1 MQPVSPDFS
10 PAPAR
15 KAVHPSLFTLL
26 ILPLGVAGGYVQVTL
41 AYLLSEAGVSVEK
54 IAAVVAA
61 SVLPHVLKFLW
72 APLVDTTLTFKKW
85 YWLSG
90 VTSSLVLVAMSLLPL
105 TDANLPLLTLGIYAY
120 HFFIS
125 FAGMAAAGLMAY
137 EVPAAL
143 HGRAAGYYQI
153 GNLGGG
159 GIGGGLGLL
168 LAQRLPMAGLAGVVL
183 GVLCLG
189 CCLALLAFRDQTTTI
204 RAARI
209 SDTYRAMG
217 QDVWATLRT
226 KSGWLGL
233 VICLLPLGTGAASG
247 LWSAVAKDWGAG
259 ADTVALVTGILGGL
273 VSAVGC
279 LLGGWVCDRVSP
291 RYAYLL
297 FGLAAA
303 ACLVGMAY
311 APRTEPM
318 FIVGTLLYALAN
330 GTCYASF
337 TAITL
342 EAIGKGAAVT
352 KYNLFASLSNSPAY
366 LLMYVL
372 GFAYARFGA
381 RGMLNTEALFAVGA
395 VVFFLVLQQTV
406 LRNKIPRWRKQAAA
420 PAEAALVP
428 VPVKI
433 RDETARVG

>member
-1 MQPVSPDFS
+1 MQHVSPDF
-10 PAPAR
+10 PTATAR
-15 KAVHPSLFTLL
+15 KAVHPFLFT
-26 ILPLGVAGGYVQVTL
+26 ILVLPMGVALGYVQVTL
-41 AYLLSEAGVSVEK
+41 AYVLSDAGVSVPQ

-61 SVLPHVLKFLW
+61 SVLPHIFKFLW

-85 YWLSG
+85 FWISG
-90 VTSSLVLVAMSLLPL
+90 VASSLVLMAMSLLPL
-105 TDANLPLLTLGIYAY
+105 TEANLPLLTLGIYAY
-120 HFFIS
+120 HFFITFS
-125 FAGMAAAGLMAY
+125 AMAAEGLMAY

-143 HGRAAGYYQI
+143 HGRAAGYFQI
-153 GNLGGG
+153 GNLGGT

-168 LAQRLPMAGLAGVVL
+168 LAQRLPTPGAAGIVL

-189 CCLALLAFRDQTTTI
+189 CCLALVAFRDQTTTI

-209 SDTYRAMG
+209 GDTYRAMG
-217 QDVWATLRT
+217 RDVWETVRT
-226 KSGWLGL
+226 KSGWLAL
-233 VICLLPLGTGAASG
+233 LACVLPLGTAAAAG

-259 ADTVALVTGILGGL
+259 ADTVALVTGVLGGL
-273 VSAVGC
+273 VSALGC
-279 LLGGWVCDRVSP
+279 LVGGWTCDRLNP

-297 FGLAAA
+297 FGLGAA

-311 APRTEPM
+311 APRTETV

-337 TAITL
+337 TAFTL

-381 RGMLNTEALFAVGA
+381 RGMLNTEAAFAVGA

-406 LRNKIPRWRKQAAA
+406 LRNKIPRWRKQVAA
-420 PAEAALVP
+420 PAEAALLPLAVAGY
-428 VPVKI
+428 
-433 RDETARVG
+433 R

>member
-1 MQPVSPDFS
+1 MQRVSPDFS
-10 PAPAR
+10 PAMAR
-15 KAVHPSLFTLL
+15 KAVHPFLFTLL
-26 ILPLGVAGGYVQVTL
+26 ILPAGVALGYVQVTL
-41 AYLLSEAGVSVEK
+41 AYLLSDAGVSVPQV
-54 IAAVVAA
+54 AAVVAA
-61 SVLPHVLKFLW
+61 SVLPHTLKFLW
-72 APLVDTTLTFKKW
+72 SPLVDTTLTFKKW
-85 YWLSG
+85 YWISG
-90 VTSSLVLVAMSLLPL
+90 IGSSLVLMALSLLPL
-105 TDANLPLLTLGIYAY
+105 TAANLPLLTLGIYAY
-120 HFFIS
+120 HSFITLCM
-125 FAGMAAAGLMAY
+125 MATEGLMAY

-143 HGRAAGYYQI
+143 HGRAAGYFQM
-153 GNLGGG
+153 GNLGGA
-159 GIGGGLGLL
+159 GIGGGVGLL
-168 LAQRLPMAGLAGVVL
+168 LAQRLPTPGAAGIVL

-189 CCLALLAFRDQTTTI
+189 CCLALVAFRDQTTTI

-217 QDVWATLRT
+217 RDVWETVRT
-226 KSGWLGL
+226 KSGWLAL
-233 VICLLPLGTGAASG
+233 LICLLPRGTAAAAG

-273 VSAVGC
+273 VSALGC

-330 GTCYASF
+330 GACYAGF
-337 TAITL
+337 TAVAL

-352 KYNLFASLSNSPAY
+352 KYNILASLSNSPAY
-366 LLMYVL
+366 LLMYAL

-381 RGMLNTEALFAVGA
+381 RGMLNTEAAFAVGA

-406 LRNKIPRWRKQAAA
+406 LRNRIPRWRKQVAA
-420 PAEAALVP
+420 PAEAALLPLAV
-428 VPVKI
+428 
-433 RDETARVG
+433 AGYQ